1 MPNSRKPK
9 SSKSSKSSKPDPN
22 PPQVHN
28 FLKSLGEVLLD
39 ITALE
44 VSTIVVD
51 EITPH
56 KFIPRQTYQELYPL
70 CAEFLKDAGIHSS
83 LVDRYLQL
91 HRTLLLQYMALI
103 AAPQSLLYN
112 PQLVDAVQESYQ
124 LLGNP
129 VNDAK
134 EIPLQLPDP
143 SDSRE
148 ADQLEILL
156 STASFLRCLRKL
168 SEIKATLDQRNFHL
182 QKNPD
187 SKEADHLLNIIYAR
201 TVVQLDGDV
210 MNSYN
215 QKLFQNPQ
223 QQAILQVHQ
232 EGVTAAQY
240 HWQGLLEF
248 VIYLAQRAFP
258 KKIRK

>member
-1 MPNSRKPK
+1 MPDSRKPK
-9 SSKSSKSSKPDPN
+9 SAKSPKPDPN
-22 PPQVHN
+22 PPPVHN

-44 VSTIVVD
+44 VSTIVVN

-70 CAEFLKDAGIHSS
+70 CAEFLKDAGIHRS
-83 LVDRYLQL
+83 LVDHYLQL
-91 HRTLLLQYMALI
+91 HRTLLLRYIALI
-103 AAPQSLLYN
+103 ADPQSPLYN
-112 PQLVDAVQESYQ
+112 PQLIDAVQESYQ
-124 LLGNP
+124 LLSNP
-129 VNDAK
+129 ANDAK

-143 SDSRE
+143 SDPRK

-168 SEIKATLDQRNFHL
+168 SEIKATLDQRNFHA
-182 QKNPD
+182 QKNLD
-187 SKEADHLLNIIYAR
+187 SKEGEQLLDIIYAR

-210 MNSYN
+210 LNSYN

-223 QQAILQVHQ
+223 QQAILQIHQ
-232 EGVTAAQY
+232 AGVAAAQH

-258 KKIRK
+258 KKMRK

>member
-1 MPNSRKPK
+1 MPDSRKPK
-9 SSKSSKSSKPDPN
+9 SAKPDPN

-44 VSTIVVD
+44 VSTIVVN

-70 CAEFLKDAGIHSS
+70 CAEFLKDAGIHYS
-83 LVDRYLQL
+83 LIDRYLQL
-91 HRTLLLQYMALI
+91 HHTLLLRYISLLAE
-103 AAPQSLLYN
+103 PQSPLYN
-112 PQLVDAVQESYQ
+112 PQLVDAIEESYH
-124 LLGNP
+124 LLSNPGNE
-129 VNDAK
+129 AK
-134 EIPLQLPDP
+134 EVPLQLPDP
-143 SDSRE
+143 SDPRE

-168 SEIKATLDQRNFHL
+168 SEIKATLDQRNFYV
-182 QKNPD
+182 QKSPD
-187 SKEADHLLNIIYAR
+187 SKEADHLLDIIYAR

-232 EGVTAAQY
+232 EGVTAAQS

>member
-1 MPNSRKPK
+1 MPDSRKPK
-9 SSKSSKSSKPDPN
+9 SSKSSKSSKPAPN
-22 PPQVHN
+22 PPEVDN

-70 CAEFLKDAGIHSS
+70 CADFLKDAGIHRS

-91 HRTLLLQYMALI
+91 HRTLLLRYIALI
-103 AAPQSLLYN
+103 AEPQSPLYN
-112 PQLVDAVQESYQ
+112 PQLIDAVQESYE
-124 LLGNP
+124 LLSNP
-129 VNDAK
+129 GSDAK
-134 EIPLQLPDP
+134 EISLQLPDP

-187 SKEADHLLNIIYAR
+187 SKDADHLLDIIYAR

-232 EGVTAAQY
+232 EGVTAAQH

>member
-1 MPNSRKPK
+1 MPDSRKSK
-9 SSKSSKSSKPDPN
+9 ASKSAKPDPN
-22 PPQVHN
+22 PPEVQT

-70 CAEFLKDAGIHSS
+70 CADFLKDAGIHSS

-91 HRTLLLQYMALI
+91 HRTLLLRYIALL
-103 AAPQSLLYN
+103 AEPQSLLYN

-124 LLGNP
+124 LLSNP
-129 VNDAK
+129 ANEAK

-143 SDSRE
+143 SNARE
-148 ADQLEILL
+148 ADQLETLL

-168 SEIKATLDQRNFHL
+168 SEIKATLDQRNFHI
-182 QKNPD
+182 QKHPD
-187 SKEADHLLNIIYAR
+187 SKDADHLLDIIYAR

-232 EGVTAAQY
+232 AGVAAAQY

-248 VIYLAQRAFP
+248 IIYLAQRAFP